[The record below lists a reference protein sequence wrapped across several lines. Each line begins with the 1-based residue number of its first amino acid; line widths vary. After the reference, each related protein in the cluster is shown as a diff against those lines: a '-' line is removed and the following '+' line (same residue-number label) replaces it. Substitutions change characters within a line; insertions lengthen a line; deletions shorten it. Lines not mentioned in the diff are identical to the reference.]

1 MCQVSTSTGIGSFPI
16 AKSGIESCGNFV
28 DDETPI
34 VVKYSKVEYEKTK

>member
-1 MCQVSTSTGIGSFPI
+1 MCQVPHGTGNSFTI

-34 VVKYSKVEYEKTK
+34 VVKYSEVEDSGTK